1 MLESLD
7 RLLLAGLGAL
17 SMTRERAEQIFDD
30 YVRRGQVEKERRTGF
45 VREMVEKA
53 EKSRQD
59 FENLITRQVR
69 EAVDKLN
76 LPTRDD
82 LARIEAKL
90 DAVLARDTTP

>member
-7 RLLLAGLGAL
+7 KLLLAGLGAV

-45 VREMVEKA
+45 VREMVEMA
-53 EKSRQD
+53 EKSRQE

-90 DAVLARDTTP
+90 DAVLALKTTP

>member
-17 SMTRERAEQIFDD
+17 SMTRERAEQIFDG

-45 VREMVEKA
+45 VREMVEMA

-90 DAVLARDTTP
+90 DAVLAQNTTP

>member
-45 VREMVEKA
+45 VREMVEMA

>member
-45 VREMVEKA
+45 VREMVEMA

-90 DAVLARDTTP
+90 DAVLAQNTTP